1 LVNELQ
7 NGLFSELKLPEPKVE
22 PLRRQLQR
30 AYIDILNEEFN
41 PAAEAAPQLPPMG
54 PPSRSRSSGTKTS
67 ELRSVARI
75 SLERLTKEIA
85 ATAPKT
91 KDPATQAH
99 LKDLASQIQG
109 LLEPKK

>member
-1 LVNELQ
+1 
-7 NGLFSELKLPEPKVE
+7 
-22 PLRRQLQR
+22 
-30 AYIDILNEEFN
+30 
-41 PAAEAAPQLPPMG
+41 MG

-85 ATAPKT
+85 ANAPKT

>member
-1 LVNELQ
+1 
-7 NGLFSELKLPEPKVE
+7 LKLPEPKVE